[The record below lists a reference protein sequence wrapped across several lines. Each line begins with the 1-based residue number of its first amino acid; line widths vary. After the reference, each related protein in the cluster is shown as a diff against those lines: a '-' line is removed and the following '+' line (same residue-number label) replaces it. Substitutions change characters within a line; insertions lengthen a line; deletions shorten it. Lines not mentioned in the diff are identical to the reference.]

1 MRSVILFIAVMFLS
15 GCVSDS
21 SIERALEDANRYA
34 DNGEPGKS
42 LEILDSLGHTDK
54 MNQKERMYAELL
66 RVKALDKSDIIPTND
81 STIRRLLHYYIDEGN
96 DKDRHALAL
105 YYAGRTYT
113 ELKDAPKALLYFHK
127 ALDACQEDKDP
138 YLCSYIH
145 SQMAGLFDKRRLYKM
160 ALRHHTKELELEE
173 LLKDSINMVYTQTHR
188 AYCYIGMGEKDS
200 AENIYKNLLDFVSKL
215 NDRSMDYFLRSQT
228 ATFSMYEGRYAEADS
243 LLRSMPEAYNS
254 YSMPTIKSIL
264 NAIDMEKGDYDDVKS
279 SSLNLIKNGDIF
291 TRRKAAENL
300 AEIYLSEN
308 NLEEGLKYARMYK
321 AMSDT
326 ITHNDGAD
334 YIAEMEAI
342 YDYSE
347 TERENLQLKLEN
359 ETKNAWLWFVCA
371 LAFLA
376 AGAGI
381 FFYFRHRL
389 RETSMR
395 LRIEENRREYS
406 EYLRAKDREI
416 FELKDY
422 IEAMKNELKSQKDE
436 MTAFENRFRITE
448 VSAAVIEK
456 ASKEGGRVTNDDFI
470 SLQKAMEMENPAF
483 ISRLRQM
490 NLKERDFRDAM
501 LIALKVPLK
510 ICADMLTISPQG
522 MANSRKRLF
531 EKLADGSGCK
541 NWQEYIH
548 RLYTSPAELPIK

>member
-1 MRSVILFIAVMFLS
+1 MIIAVMFLC

-21 SIERALEDANRYA
+21 SIERALEKADRYA
-34 DNGEPGKS
+34 DNGESGKS
-42 LEILDSLGHTDK
+42 LEILDSLEHTGK

-66 RVKALDKSDIIPTND
+66 KVKAFDKSDIIPAND
-81 STIRRLLHYYIDEGN
+81 SAITRLLHYYIDEGN

-127 ALDACQEDKDP
+127 ALDACQEDRDP

-145 SQMAGLFDKRRLYKM
+145 SQMAGLFDKRRLYKI

-173 LLKDSINMVYTQTHR
+173 RLKDSVNMVYTQTHR
-188 AYCYIGMGEKDS
+188 AFSFRGLGEMDS
-200 AENIYKNLLDFVSKL
+200 AEYILRDLLDFVPKL
-215 NDRSMDYFLRSQT
+215 NDRNMDYYLRSQI
-228 ATFSMYEGRYAEADS
+228 ANLLMDEGRHAEADS
-243 LLRSMPEAYNS
+243 LLRDIPETYNPYNMPA
-254 YSMPTIKSIL
+254 IKSVL
-264 NAIDMEKGDYDDVKS
+264 NAIDMKKGEYDDVKS
-279 SSLNLIKNGDIF
+279 NSMTLINSGDIF

-308 NLEEGLKYARMYK
+308 NLEEGLKYARIYK

-342 YDYSE
+342 YDYTE
-347 TERENLQLKLEN
+347 TQKENLQLKLEN

-371 LAFLA
+371 VAFLA
-376 AGAGI
+376 TGVGV

-389 RETSMR
+389 RETLMK
-395 LRIEENRREYS
+395 LRIAENRRVYS
-406 EYLRAKDREI
+406 EYLRGKDREI
-416 FELKDY
+416 FELKEN
-422 IEAMKNELKSQKDE
+422 IEAMKSELESHKDE
-436 MTAFENRFRITE
+436 RRAFENRFRIAE
-448 VSAAVIEK
+448 VSASIIEK
-456 ASKEGGRVTNDDFI
+456 GSKYGERIKNEDFI
-470 SLQKAMEMENPAF
+470 SLEKAMSIENPAF
-483 ISRLRQM
+483 INRLRQM
-490 NLKERDFRDAM
+490 NLKERDFRDAI

-510 ICADMLTISPQG
+510 ICADILTISPQG

-531 EKLADGSGCK
+531 EKLAGDSDCK
-541 NWQEYIH
+541 NWQDYIC
-548 RLYTSPAELPIK
+548 RLYEKAKGER

>member
-1 MRSVILFIAVMFLS
+1 MFIAVMFLF
-15 GCVSDS
+15 GCGSDS
-21 SIERALEDANRYA
+21 SIEKRLEMANRYA
-34 DNGEPGKS
+34 DKGNPEKS
-42 LEILDSLGHTDK
+42 LEILDSLGVSDK
-54 MNQKERMYAELL
+54 MTQKDLMYAELL
-66 RVKALDKSDIIPTND
+66 RVKTSDKLDIIPKND
-81 STIRRLLHYYIDEGN
+81 STIKRLLYYYIEKRN
-96 DKDRHALAL
+96 DKGKHALVL

-127 ALDACQEDKDP
+127 ALDACPADKDP

-145 SQMAGLFDKRRLYKM
+145 SQMAGLFDKKRLYKM

-188 AYCYIGMGEKDS
+188 AYCYIGMGERDS
-200 AENIYKNLLDFVSKL
+200 AENIYRNLSDFVPKL
-215 NDRSMDYFLRSQT
+215 NDRSMDYYLRSQI
-228 ATFSMYEGRYAEADS
+228 ANFLMDEGRYAKADS
-243 LLRSMPEAYNS
+243 LLQEVPEEYNS
-254 YSMPTIKSIL
+254 YSMPAVMSIR
-264 NAIDMEKGDYDDVKS
+264 NAMDMEKGDYDDVKS
-279 SSLNLIKNGDIF
+279 SSLVLIKKGDIF

-416 FELKDY
+416 FELKDH

-531 EKLADGSGCK
+531 EKLAEGSGCK
-541 NWQEYIH
+541 NWQEYIY
-548 RLYTSPAELPIK
+548 RLYNSPGELPYT

>member
-1 MRSVILFIAVMFLS
+1 MRSVILFIAVMFLC

-21 SIERALEDANRYA
+21 SIEIALEEANRYA

-66 RVKALDKSDIIPTND
+66 RVKALDKSDKIPTND
-81 STIRRLLHYYIDEGN
+81 SAITRLLHYYIDGGN

-113 ELKDAPKALLYFHK
+113 ELKDAPKALLYFYK
-127 ALDACQEDKDP
+127 ALDACQEDEDP

-188 AYCYIGMGEKDS
+188 VFSFRGLGERDS
-200 AENIYKNLLDFVSKL
+200 AEYIFRNLSDFVPKL
-215 NDRSMDYFLRSQT
+215 NDRSMDYYLRSQI
-228 ATFSMYEGRYAEADS
+228 ANFLMDVGRYAEADS
-243 LLRSMPEAYNS
+243 LLRSMPEAYNR
-254 YSMPTIKSIL
+254 YSMPAIKSVL

-291 TRRKAAENL
+291 TRRRAAENL

-389 RETSMR
+389 RETSMKLER
-395 LRIEENRREYS
+395 NKKEYYD
-406 EYLRAKDREI
+406 YLRNKDREI
-416 FELKDY
+416 FELK
-422 IEAMKNELKSQKDE
+422 EKMATVKSELSVHKEEKRE
-436 MTAFENRFRITE
+436 IENRFRLAE
-448 VSAAVIEK
+448 VSSAIIEK
-456 ASKEGGRVTNDDFI
+456 ASKDGGNVTNEDFL
-470 SLQKAMEMENPAF
+470 SLEKAMTLENPSF
-483 ISRLRQM
+483 ISRIRQM
-490 NLKERDFRDAM
+490 NLKERDFRDAI

-510 ICADMLTISPQG
+510 ICAEMLTITPQG
-522 MANSRKRLF
+522 MANSRKRNF
-531 EKLADGSGCK
+531 EKHACGSGCE
-541 NWQEYIH
+541 NWQAYIS
-548 RLYTSPAELPIK
+548 RLYKEA